1 MKITNLIKTFTRD
14 EDGAVTVDWVVLT
27 AAIVGLGIAVLSSVS
42 GGTTSLADKISARSF
57 PMPLPVIA
65 SSAEEREMLQAQ
77 AMVRPTLELAAR
89 ADVTFVG
96 IGELGQDAPLCVDG
110 FVTSRE
116 MRELV
121 EAGAV
126 GEIVGWI
133 FDAEGK
139 LIEGKINDRA
149 ASARLPSCESSK
161 IIASA
166 MGSRKLPAIRA
177 AVRGRLINGLITDER
192 TAEAL
197 LK

>member
-1 MKITNLIKTFTRD
+1 
-14 EDGAVTVDWVVLT
+14 
-27 AAIVGLGIAVLSSVS
+27 
-42 GGTTSLADKISARSF
+42 
-57 PMPLPVIA
+57 
-65 SSAEEREMLQAQ
+65 MLQAQ

-110 FVTSRE
+110 FVTSEE

-149 ASARLPSCESSK
+149 ASARLPSCECSK

-192 TAEAL
+192 IAEAL